1 MTPCFA
7 SLHSTL
13 TSCKNLPPR
22 LEAPIM
28 DAEAADMN
36 AEAPADWLGGPGV
49 PYTSITL
56 LCKSS
61 LRIVDD
67 ALNFQT
73 FKSPVQIF
81 FRERNNK
88 QLHAAPPPKT
98 LSRNPPLIFELWRG
112 ENTESLKSYRSCEKC
127 DLALANFDTNS
138 QKPKNAFCKS
148 CQYDRT
154 IFVLITILNF
164 QFSQFSAFSGLL
176 LVFSVFPAFPSS
188 FSWFSRFSP
197 RLFDT

>member
-1 MTPCFA
+1 MLRYIH
-7 SLHSTL
+7 LH

-56 LCKSS
+56 LYKSS
-61 LRIVDD
+61 LRIVD

-81 FRERNNK
+81 SGKE
-88 QLHAAPPPKT
+88 T
-98 LSRNPPLIFELWRG
+98 
-112 ENTESLKSYRSCEKC
+112 
-127 DLALANFDTNS
+127 TNS
-138 QKPKNAFCKS
+138 CMRRRRQKLSHA
-148 CQYDRT
+148 T
-154 IFVLITILNF
+154 LH
-164 QFSQFSAFSGLL
+164 
-176 LVFSVFPAFPSS
+176 
-188 FSWFSRFSP
+188 
-197 RLFDT
+197 